1 MKPIAA
7 FIWAV
12 CATVVLAAPPLLWQ
26 PWRVQ
31 LDAAIYAFA
40 ASFITALVWPGP
52 QRSGPQ
58 RRCP

>member
-12 CATVVLAAPPLLWQ
+12 CATVILAAPPLLWQ
-26 PWRVQ
+26 PWRAQ
-31 LDAAIYAFA
+31 LDAAIYAFV
-40 ASFITALVWPGP
+40 ASFITAVITWPGP
-52 QRSGPQ
+52 